1 MRERYERGLD
11 LYLCPRTL
19 KRTMNIDRRVLLPQ
33 LPNVSEL
40 RPFPTTQVMEIDAH
54 QDRVRAVRID
64 ATGFYVAS
72 GGDDQHRECEWWAL
86 PTVIVS
92 ELITGRVML
101 DVAFPDV
108 IQEIRWN
115 PAQDYSDVLAVACGS
130 RVYFLDTELSGD
142 EEKHARCQELL
153 HSSRHVRVT

>member
-1 MRERYERGLD
+1 MPCASTPLASTWR
-11 LYLCPRTL
+11 PAAT
-19 KRTMNIDRRVLLPQ
+19 TSI
-33 LPNVSEL
+33 VS
-40 RPFPTTQVMEIDAH
+40 VSA
-54 QDRVRAVRID
+54 
-64 ATGFYVAS
+64 
-72 GGDDQHRECEWWAL
+72 WAL